1 MSIKELVEIVT
12 KINDCR
18 VYTPNGLPIVPE
30 GYILPSDIK
39 EFYSLCGGMD
49 LYLNTEGF
57 FYKILSPEKFSF
69 ANPDILGEE
78 TALEISSSEEYQ
90 GDVTLDCFT
99 IVSDSNGDFLVTDL
113 NKKRHGICYDA
124 FHETYGLVGDM
135 PIIAKSFTEL
145 LEKLIK
151 NEGKSI
157 FWLDDNFEPLGDAY
171 DNANS

>member
-1 MSIKELVEIVT
+1 MFIKELVEIVT
-12 KINDCR
+12 KISDCI
-18 VYTPNGLPIVPE
+18 VYPSNGLPIVPD
-30 GYILPSDIK
+30 GYILPNDIK

-57 FYKILSPEKFSF
+57 FYKILPPEKFLF
-69 ANPDILGEE
+69 ANSEILGEE
-78 TALEISSSEEYQ
+78 TVLEISSSEEYQ

-113 NKKRHGICYDA
+113 NKMRHGLCYDA

-145 LEKLIK
+145 LKKLIK